1 MKHRYRISPEGRPPL
16 TDAEVARH
24 ADAERLLYNYHK
36 AVKPLYKR
44 PLYKDPRTFI
54 ALLILVLLAI
64 LIGEVVEDGPPAV
77 NDVPERHAP

>member
-1 MKHRYRISPEGRPPL
+1 MSDRYRISPQGRKAL

-24 ADAERLLYNYHK
+24 ADAERLLFNYHK

-64 LIGEVVEDGPPAV
+64 LISEAV
-77 NDVPERHAP
+77 DQGSRPERDPHEHPAP

>member
-1 MKHRYRISPEGRPPL
+1 MRQRYRISPEGQPPL

-24 ADAERLLYNYHK
+24 ADAERLLFNYHK
-36 AVKPLYKR
+36 ATKPLYKR

-64 LIGEVVEDGPPAV
+64 LISEVVDDRPPAL
-77 NDVPERHAP
+77 NDAPQQGAP

>member
-1 MKHRYRISPEGRPPL
+1 M

-24 ADAERLLYNYHK
+24 ADAERLLFNYHK

-54 ALLILVLLAI
+54 ALVILVLLAI
-64 LIGEVVEDGPPAV
+64 LISEVVDDGPSAV
-77 NDVPERHAP
+77 NDAPEQSAP

>member
-1 MKHRYRISPEGRPPL
+1 MSRRYRISPEGRPPL

-64 LIGEVVEDGPPAV
+64 LIGEVVDDGPPAV

>member
-1 MKHRYRISPEGRPPL
+1 MRHRYRISPEGRPPL

-24 ADAERLLYNYHK
+24 ADADRLLFNYHK

-64 LIGEVVEDGPPAV
+64 LISEVVDDGPPAV
-77 NDVPERHAP
+77 NHAPEQVAP

>member
-1 MKHRYRISPEGRPPL
+1 MRHRYRISPEGRPPL

-24 ADAERLLYNYHK
+24 ADAERLLFNYHK

-54 ALLILVLLAI
+54 ALVILVLLAI
-64 LIGEVVEDGPPAV
+64 LISEVVDDGPPAV
-77 NDVPERHAP
+77 NDAPEQSAP